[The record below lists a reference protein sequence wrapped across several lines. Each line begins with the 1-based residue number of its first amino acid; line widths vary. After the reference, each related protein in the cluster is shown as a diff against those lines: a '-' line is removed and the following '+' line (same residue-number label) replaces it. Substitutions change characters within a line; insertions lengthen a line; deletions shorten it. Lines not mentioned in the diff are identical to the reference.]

1 MTIRLPPR
9 DIVLALPELAS
20 PPEVYQQLNRI
31 LDRPDWNVGH
41 VGEVLRADPAIAART
56 LRLANSPL
64 YGMPREIGT
73 VEEAVTIIGTAE
85 LRNLVLVT
93 TIMESFHG
101 IPADL
106 LSLRAFWR
114 RAVRCAVASS
124 MLAVLNRGL
133 DRRRLFLAG
142 PLHDVG
148 SLVCCL
154 VLPEPAREAA
164 LHRGE
169 SDNGFPVSIERL
181 LTGDRT
187 AVVGATLLDHW
198 RLPNSVV
205 EPVRWHPVPEEAGAD
220 SAAAALVNLG
230 VWLAAGSE
238 AEKADAFAVVPR
250 DHMNWSLAAVDT
262 PDPTSLMQEIAS
274 GTERMLSVFGVS
286 GR

>member
-1 MTIRLPPR
+1 MTTRRLPPR

-20 PPEVYQQLNRI
+20 PPEVYQQLTRV

-41 VGEVLRADPAIAART
+41 VGEILRADPGIAART

-73 VEEAVTIIGTAE
+73 VEEAVTVIGIAE

-93 TIMESFHG
+93 TVIESFQG
-101 IPADL
+101 IPPDL
-106 LSLRAFWR
+106 LSLRQFWR

-124 MLAVLNRGL
+124 VLAVLNRAL

-142 PLHDVG
+142 LLHDVG

-154 VLPEPAREAA
+154 MLPEAVREAA
-164 LHRGE
+164 LHQQE
-169 SDNGFPVSIERL
+169 PDGFPVSIERL

-198 RLPNSVV
+198 RLPESVIG
-205 EPVRWHPVPEEAGAD
+205 PVRWHPVPEEADGEI
-220 SAAAALVNLG
+220 AAAAVVNLG
-230 VWLAAGSE
+230 VWLAVGSE
-238 AEKADAFAVVPR
+238 AEESNAFAVVPR
-250 DHMNWSLAAVDT
+250 EHPNWSLATLEEADAAM
-262 PDPTSLMQEIAS
+262 LMREIAS
-274 GTERMLSVFGVS
+274 GTEQMLAVFGAA